1 MDGVLLINTGSPAAP
16 TAEAVRGYLTTFLMD
31 KHIRPLPAPL
41 WRMIVTHAI
50 VPRRAEVSAARYRAI
65 WSSEGSPLVAGC
77 THLAERVA
85 ACCAEMRPAC
95 TPYVR
100 TAMAFGEPSLA
111 TVLAELRDAGCTRV
125 IAIPLYPQT
134 AYSTTGVAADALD
147 QAYDLLHWH
156 PASMVVA
163 SGYGDDPEYQAAV
176 AGAVRASGFNPAEDH
191 LLLSFHAIPQA
202 HVRRGDTYVD
212 QVKRSACGIARA
224 LQVPSDA
231 WSLSFQSRFEDGRKW
246 TGPFTGPL
254 VEELARTSAKRL
266 VVCCPGFSVD
276 CLETLHDVE
285 RELRAL
291 YMRTRPDADE
301 AAFRYVGCLNDALP
315 HARLLA
321 RLIVRMTS

>member
-1 MDGVLLINTGSPAAP
+1 MLINTGSPAAP

-100 TAMAFGEPSLA
+100 AAMVFGEPSLA

-231 WSLSFQSRFEDGRKW
+231 WSLSFQSRFEDGRN
-246 TGPFTGPL
+246 GQVPSRGRSSRSLRAP
-254 VEELARTSAKRL
+254 ARSAL
-266 VVCCPGFSVD
+266 SYAAPGFS
-276 CLETLHDVE
+276 
-285 RELRAL
+285 
-291 YMRTRPDADE
+291 
-301 AAFRYVGCLNDALP
+301 
-315 HARLLA
+315 
-321 RLIVRMTS
+321 